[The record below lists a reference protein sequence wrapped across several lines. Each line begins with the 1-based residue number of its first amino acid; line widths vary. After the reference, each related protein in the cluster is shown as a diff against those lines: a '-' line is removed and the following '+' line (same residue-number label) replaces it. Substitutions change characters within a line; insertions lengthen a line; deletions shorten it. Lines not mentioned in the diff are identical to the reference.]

1 MRLRNNIFAAA
12 LDYLKRNTEI
22 KTQKELARRMGVTET
37 TITRILKDYTEVT
50 EDIITKLQ
58 TASGCIFNLQW
69 LRGEDPDHML
79 INDASADEEPV
90 NQDNMVNETI
100 EALKKQ
106 VAILEKRIEDKE
118 AMLRMKDKFINM
130 LEYQLDMSKRDS
142 SFHNQPASLM
152 ASDPV
157 LEPKK

>member
-1 MRLRNNIFAAA
+1 MAKNGIFIKAFDWLVENKGVNGQKGLAEALGISQNTISRIMTGKVEPSDDTLR
-12 LDYLKRNTEI
+12 
-22 KTQKELARRMGVTET
+22 
-37 TITRILKDYTEVT
+37 
-50 EDIITKLQ
+50 KLSQ
-58 TASGCIFNLQW
+58 EFGFNMQW

-79 INDASADEEPV
+79 IDDASADAEPV

-106 VAILEKRIEDKE
+106 IAILEKRIEDKE

-142 SFHNQPASLM
+142 GFHNQPASLM
-152 ASDPV
+152 ATDPM
-157 LEPKK
+157 LEPEK

>member
-1 MRLRNNIFAAA
+1 MAKNGIFIKAFDWLVENKGVNGQKGLAEALGISQNTISRIMTGKVEPSDDTLR
-12 LDYLKRNTEI
+12 
-22 KTQKELARRMGVTET
+22 
-37 TITRILKDYTEVT
+37 
-50 EDIITKLQ
+50 KLSQ
-58 TASGCIFNLQW
+58 EFGFNMQW

-79 INDASADEEPV
+79 IDDASADAEPV
-90 NQDNMVNETI
+90 NQDSMVNETI

-130 LEYQLDMSKRDS
+130 LEYQLDMSKRDN

>member
-1 MRLRNNIFAAA
+1 MAKNGIFIKAFDWLVENKGVNGQKGLAEALGISQNTISRIMTGKVEPSDDTLR
-12 LDYLKRNTEI
+12 
-22 KTQKELARRMGVTET
+22 
-37 TITRILKDYTEVT
+37 
-50 EDIITKLQ
+50 KLSQ
-58 TASGCIFNLQW
+58 EFGFNMQW

-79 INDASADEEPV
+79 IDDASADAEPV
-90 NQDNMVNETI
+90 NQDSMVNETI

-130 LEYQLDMSKRDS
+130 LEYQLDMSKRDN

-152 ASDPV
+152 ASDPM
-157 LEPKK
+157 LEPEK

>member
-1 MRLRNNIFAAA
+1 MAKNGIFIKAFDWLVENKGVNGQKGLAEALGISQNTISRIMTGKVEPSDDTLR
-12 LDYLKRNTEI
+12 
-22 KTQKELARRMGVTET
+22 
-37 TITRILKDYTEVT
+37 
-50 EDIITKLQ
+50 KLSQ
-58 TASGCIFNLQW
+58 EFGFNMQW

-79 INDASADEEPV
+79 IDDASADAEPV
-90 NQDNMVNETI
+90 NQDSMVNETI

-152 ASDPV
+152 ASDPM
-157 LEPKK
+157 LEPEK

>member
-1 MRLRNNIFAAA
+1 MAKNGIFIKAFDWLVENKGVNGQKGLAEALGISQNTISRIMTGKVEPSDDTLR
-12 LDYLKRNTEI
+12 
-22 KTQKELARRMGVTET
+22 
-37 TITRILKDYTEVT
+37 
-50 EDIITKLQ
+50 KLSQ
-58 TASGCIFNLQW
+58 EFGFNMQW

-79 INDASADEEPV
+79 IDDDPINV
-90 NQDNMVNETI
+90 HIMYKDNMVNETI

-106 VAILEKRIEDKE
+106 IAILEKRIEDKDTL
-118 AMLRMKDKFINM
+118 LRMKDKFINI

>member
-1 MRLRNNIFAAA
+1 MAKNGIFIKAFDWLVENKGVNGQKGLAEALGISQNTISRIMTGKVEPSDDTLR
-12 LDYLKRNTEI
+12 
-22 KTQKELARRMGVTET
+22 
-37 TITRILKDYTEVT
+37 
-50 EDIITKLQ
+50 KLSQ
-58 TASGCIFNLQW
+58 EFGFNMQW

-79 INDASADEEPV
+79 IDDASADAEPV
-90 NQDNMVNETI
+90 NQESMVNETI

-106 VAILEKRIEDKE
+106 ISILEKRIEDKE